1 MVTLFTRISQMPN
14 NTSKAYMIVILV
26 MKVKVANDIS
36 LILLYSLRLLQL
48 KSILAN
54 AMLTVK
60 PALNSHLKGVAR

>member
-54 AMLTVK
+54 AILTVK
-60 PALNSHLKGVAR
+60 HALNSHL

>member
-60 PALNSHLKGVAR
+60 HALSSHL

>member
-54 AMLTVK
+54 AILTVK
-60 PALNSHLKGVAR
+60 HALNRHL

>member
-1 MVTLFTRISQMPN
+1 
-14 NTSKAYMIVILV
+14 
-26 MKVKVANDIS
+26 MKVEVANDIS

-60 PALNSHLKGVAR
+60 PVLNSHLKGVAR

>member
-48 KSILAN
+48 KSILAR
-54 AMLTVK
+54 AILTVK
-60 PALNSHLKGVAR
+60 HALNSHL